1 MRGTYRRRV
10 SRQRSVSSA
19 TTIAVVA
26 TSAIIGFAAF
36 VTPSGPAAT
45 GDPIVIEFPL
55 EARVAAAVFAG
66 SVGNDVATQVGAAP
80 ETQRVETQ
88 TATPEAASRPIPIPT
103 AESSATTTTTH
114 PPETTTTTQPPA
126 TTTTTSAPTT
136 TTRPPTTTTTTTH
149 APHPPSTTTTAPPV
163 TTTVAPPPTTTTAP
177 PPTTTTTPPP
187 TTTLPPGEPGER
199 WRPLVSQYFPTE
211 RVEEALSVI
220 WCESRGNP
228 AAVNASSGAT
238 GLFQFI
244 PSTWGWASPA
254 AGWAGYSATNAEAN
268 IASAAWLVQSSLD
281 AGQSAWKHWSCKP

>member
-1 MRGTYRRRV
+1 MRGTYRRRI

-36 VTPSGPAAT
+36 VTPSGPAAV
-45 GDPIVIEFPL
+45 GDPVVIEYPL

-66 SVGNDVATQVGAAP
+66 SVGNDVATQVGSTP
-80 ETQRVETQ
+80 DTQRIEMQ
-88 TATPEAASRPIPIPT
+88 TATPQAASAPMLTTT
-103 AESSATTTTTH
+103 AASSPSTTTTTH
-114 PPETTTTTQPPA
+114 PPETTTTTQPPE

-136 TTRPPTTTTTTTH
+136 TTRPPATTTTTH
-149 APHPPSTTTTAPPV
+149 APHPPPTTTTAPPV
-163 TTTVAPPPTTTTAP
+163 TTTTTPPPTTTAP

-187 TTTLPPGEPGER
+187 TTTLPPGDPVER
-199 WRPLVSQYFPTE
+199 WLPLVAQYFPAE

-220 WCESRGNP
+220 RCESRGNP

-254 AGWAGYSATNAEAN
+254 AGWAGYPATNAEAN
-268 IASAAWLVQSSLD
+268 VASAAWLVQSSLD
-281 AGQSAWKHWSCKP
+281 AGQPAWKHWSCKP